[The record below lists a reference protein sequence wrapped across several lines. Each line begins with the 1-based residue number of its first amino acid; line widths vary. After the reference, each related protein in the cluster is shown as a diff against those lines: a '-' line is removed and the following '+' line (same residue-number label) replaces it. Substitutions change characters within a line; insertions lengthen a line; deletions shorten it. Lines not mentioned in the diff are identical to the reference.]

1 MFSLSIE
8 ANALREGEGNTKKG
22 KHIMRSYNELLSAS
36 IAYIKRHG
44 KTQATVDKLESF
56 LPAAWSA
63 SIIADALDSLV

>member
-1 MFSLSIE
+1 
-8 ANALREGEGNTKKG
+8 
-22 KHIMRSYNELLSAS
+22 MRSYNELLNAS

-44 KTQATVDKLESF
+44 KTQATVDKLESL